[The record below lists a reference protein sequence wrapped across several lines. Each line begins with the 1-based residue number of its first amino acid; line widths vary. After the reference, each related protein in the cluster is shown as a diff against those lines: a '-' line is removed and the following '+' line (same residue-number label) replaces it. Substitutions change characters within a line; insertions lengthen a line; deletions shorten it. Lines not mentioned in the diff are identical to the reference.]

1 MIHKKAKTDLLRSAS
16 KATIQHS
23 ASKRTHK
30 EPIIPLGLP
39 LRSHTGVGEDRDLTD
54 QSGQLPECNMINW
67 RDTTHFNS
75 EDDYHTVSVGS
86 LLLVLIQFLGVW
98 GERGWGGVGT
108 YSRLGAY

>member
-1 MIHKKAKTDLLRSAS
+1 MYANSKDKGNQQESTMIHKKAKTDLLRSAS

-54 QSGQLPECNMINW
+54 QSGQLPECNMIN
-67 RDTTHFNS
+67 
-75 EDDYHTVSVGS
+75 
-86 LLLVLIQFLGVW
+86 
-98 GERGWGGVGT
+98 
-108 YSRLGAY
+108 